1 MGEAIRSAIGTH
13 YSDSGT
19 PAPSA
24 SVGWAVFPED
34 GEDVEGLIRAADER
48 MLQTTSAGAKIG
60 RCRRRRSRS
69 TGAPGWSAASS
80 RWS

>member
-1 MGEAIRSAIGTH
+1 MGEAIRSAISTH

-34 GEDVEGLIRAADER
+34 GEDVEGLIRTADER
-48 MLQTTSAGAKIG
+48 MLRSKLGDGRPVSIG
-60 RCRRRRSRS
+60 
-69 TGAPGWSAASS
+69 
-80 RWS
+80 